1 MTFGNYVDSVP
12 VKASIKINE
21 TELQR
26 VEHLG
31 IFFDF
36 RLTWASHIEYIIRKT
51 KYLLFLFNKLKKS
64 VNIFAKKIIYYTF
77 FHSITMELLLGEV
90 LVTRT

>member
-1 MTFGNYVDSVP
+1 MLALNKLSLNKQKTVYMTFGNYVDSVP

-26 VEHLG
+26 VEQYKYLG

-51 KYLLFLFNKLKKS
+51 KYLLFFFNKLKKTM
-64 VNIFAKKIIYYTF
+64 NIFA
-77 FHSITMELLLGEV
+77 M
-90 LVTRT
+90 